1 MEDTATNGR
10 KQDLK
15 GVNTPSI
22 KHRKTRYLPG
32 LPSVSSTQDQQ
43 AITYNM
49 TVDKTA
55 TEFNA
60 LDNYEIFAM
69 ASDGSHLMVKVSKS
83 KAVRLND
90 RKTFSTNGGRV
101 YRVTLQSHHLD
112 NQ

>member
-10 KQDLK
+10 KQDLQ
-15 GVNTPSI
+15 GVNTHSI
-22 KHRKTRYLPG
+22 KPRKTRYLPG

-43 AITYNM
+43 AITYSM

-69 ASDGSHLMVKVSKS
+69 TADGSYLMIKVSKS

-90 RKTFSTNGGRV
+90 RKTFMTNGGRV
-101 YRVTLQSHHLD
+101 HRVTLQSHCLD
-112 NQ
+112 DQ